1 MCLGIPGRIVAVIE
15 DVAVVDFWGV
25 EKPVRLDTLEQ
36 HVAPGDYVL
45 DHAGFAVRIIPPD
58 QVNDTLMQYEAIFAE
73 AGEDP
78 VVGDIVAEF
87 ETAAELELEPA

>member
-1 MCLGIPGRIVAVIE
+1 MCLGIPGKIVAVVD

-36 HVAPGDYVL
+36 HVVPGDYVL
-45 DHAGFAVRIIPPD
+45 DHAGFAVRVIPPD

-78 VVGDIVAEF
+78 VVADVV
-87 ETAAELELEPA
+87 AELEMTPDLDLEPA